1 MLCGGRTRTD
11 RAGAG
16 TPAKLLEM
24 WVTCAGGHVGD
35 PKTNSS
41 RGKSA
46 RSRYQQKKTP
56 TLHMEQQTEPI
67 TLTAQTSCAS
77 QVELGW
83 TECNL
88 QQKIRE
94 FEKRQ
99 GEGEVFNK
107 VFV

>member
-1 MLCGGRTRTD
+1 MLRGGRTRTD

-24 WVTCAGGHVGD
+24 WVTHAGRDVGD

-56 TLHMEQQTEPI
+56 NIARGATDRNHYAHSP
-67 TLTAQTSCAS
+67 
-77 QVELGW
+77 
-83 TECNL
+83 NL
-88 QQKIRE
+88 LCLA
-94 FEKRQ
+94 
-99 GEGEVFNK
+99 GGVGMD
-107 VFV
+107 

>member
-1 MLCGGRTRTD
+1 MLGDT
-11 RAGAG
+11 
-16 TPAKLLEM
+16 
-24 WVTCAGGHVGD
+24 WVTPKQTAEEESQQEAGIRR
-35 PKTNSS
+35 KN
-41 RGKSA
+41 
-46 RSRYQQKKTP
+46 P
-56 TLHMEQQTEPI
+56 TLHAEQQTEPI